1 MAAGPMGRATE
12 QSSNAKSGGGNRRRR
27 RGRGHKRGGRGRS
40 GGEATPEI
48 DLASLPE
55 PKDDTER
62 AARRLGIPKLHPEQ
76 EAGINAALEGSDV
89 LMVLPTGF
97 GKSAVYQTLSM
108 LLPKP
113 VVLVSPLLAL
123 LRDQHE
129 KLIKYQIPCVRL
141 DGTVRGKART
151 EALERIR
158 EGGSLLVMTTPET
171 LGSDAFAEVITES
184 GISLAAIDEAHCIS
198 EWGYDFRPA
207 YQRLGE
213 RLRAFGAPPLMALT
227 ATATEKVREDIV
239 RFLGMREPEVVSSS
253 PHRSNLAFE
262 VMLCRDTTARLR
274 ALARLAQRLRR
285 PGIIYCTTTREVDTV
300 YAMLM
305 KLGIPAHRYHGKMN
319 AGERNAQQEL
329 FMKPGRRT
337 VMVATS
343 AFGLGIDKPDIR
355 YVVHQQSPA
364 SLEQYVQE
372 AGRGGRDGAKSNCI
386 LLHDPEDRG
395 THEALLSRSR
405 LRPEQLYRLGRA
417 LAAWAGEGRT
427 PDVPSLALSAE
438 LGDRATTALLVPI
451 EEAGIIEFD
460 DQNVVVTVPPEEVE
474 DRVSSLAGQFENLR
488 TQDSRRLDSI
498 ADYANGTECRATY
511 LRSYFGEDDG
521 EPCGLCDVCRGRPE
535 RPSTFFQAI
544 AAPPKRGKKRRG
556 RGRNR
561 KKGEKGRGDRS
572 RPQKGGDGA
581 PQQAQAAAQEGQPG
595 GSRRSRRNRRRRR
608 RGRNAGSNPANPQAQ
623 GQPPRKDAPARVA
636 GETAP
641 EAAAALPAPPANDSA
656 TSAAR
661 DTPAA
666 PPDAVPRGPANE
678 GVSPAPTKPEAAA
691 TAGAT
696 SVESAVAPAPKKKV
710 AAKRS
715 SAKKAASSESGDDPS
730 THEPAA
736 KKTTAKKTTAKKT
749 TAKKAASK
757 KTATA
762 KASSTKKTATAKASS
777 AKKTATASAS
787 STKKTATAEAA
798 TAKKTTAK
806 ATAKKTAAKTT
817 AKASAKKTTAKKT
830 ATKKTTAKKTTAK
843 KTAATKTASKKTTAK
858 KTAAKKAATKKAAK
872 PTDA

>member
-12 QSSNAKSGGGNRRRR
+12 QSSNAKSGGGSRRRR

-40 GGEATPEI
+40 GGEGTSEI

-62 AARRLGIPKLHPEQ
+62 AARRLGIPKLHSEQ

-274 ALARLAQRLRR
+274 ALARLTQRLRR

-319 AGERNAQQEL
+319 AGDRNAQQEL

-355 YVVHQQSPA
+355 YVVHQQAPA

-386 LLHDPEDRG
+386 LLYDPEDRG

-498 ADYANGTECRATY
+498 ADYAGSTECRATY

-561 KKGEKGRGDRS
+561 KKGDKGRGDRS

-581 PQQAQAAAQEGQPG
+581 QPQAQAAGPEGQPG

-608 RGRNAGSNPANPQAQ
+608 RGRNAGANPANPQ
-623 GQPPRKDAPARVA
+623 GQPPRTDSSARQVAEGAPVDA
-636 GETAP
+636 AP
-641 EAAAALPAPPANDSA
+641 TLPAPPSSAPAPA
-656 TSAAR
+656 TSAAGDGSSAR
-661 DTPAA
+661 AEAA
-666 PPDAVPRGPANE
+666 PGGAPTA
-678 GVSPAPTKPEAAA
+678 SAPTKPVASASVDV
-691 TAGAT
+691 T
-696 SVESAVAPAPKKKV
+696 SVEPATAPAARKKA
-710 AAKRS
+710 AAKKA
-715 SAKKAASSESGDDPS
+715 SAKKTPATKASSSEPSDDAAN
-730 THEPAA
+730 EKAAA
-736 KKTTAKKTTAKKT
+736 KKTAAKKKTAKAATAKKVATKKAT
-749 TAKKAASK
+749 SKKAA
-757 KTATA
+757 A
-762 KASSTKKTATAKASS
+762 AKASS
-777 AKKTATASAS
+777 AKAASAK
-787 STKKTATAEAA
+787 KKTAKATTKKAA
-798 TAKKTTAK
+798 AKKTTAK
-806 ATAKKTAAKTT
+806 ATAKKATAKKTAAKKTVAKKT
-817 AKASAKKTTAKKT
+817 AAKKTTAKKT
-830 ATKKTTAKKTTAK
+830 V
-843 KTAATKTASKKTTAK
+843 
-858 KTAAKKAATKKAAK
+858 AKKASTKKAAK
-872 PTDA
+872 PADA